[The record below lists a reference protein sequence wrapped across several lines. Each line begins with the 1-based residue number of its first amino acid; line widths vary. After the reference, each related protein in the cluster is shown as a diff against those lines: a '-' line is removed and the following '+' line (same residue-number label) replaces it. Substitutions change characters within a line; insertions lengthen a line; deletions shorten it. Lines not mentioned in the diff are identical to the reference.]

1 MDYKKKYEEQLEK
14 NTILQEKYNEKFK
27 EKDHKLPALFNT
39 TNSSFQFITPVYD
52 KNDSVVDYYYKNVNN
67 IFLNNIR
74 KTREEVIGKRG
85 TDIIGFIEDYWFK
98 TIEKVLK
105 IGNPIIY
112 RNYSDT
118 RKTHFEL
125 YAWKVNE
132 KDVAVL
138 LNDLTAQKENE
149 RFLLDSKEEID
160 KLTISK
166 ERLIAVIAHDLRSP
180 FNAILG
186 FSNLLIDS
194 VTHQQ
199 DLEETLNYSKI
210 IYGKAKETLVL
221 LDNLLDYGNL
231 NSKYVHFD
239 PKRILLSSIIDQT
252 IKSHLPEATLKNISL
267 TCNVEEQLY
276 VYVDKIMLEA
286 IIRNLISNALKF
298 SYLDGTVTVSMK
310 QIGGDCKVTVTDNG
324 VGIPF
329 DKQADLFSFKTNRT
343 TRGTL
348 DEKGSG
354 LGLLICREYL
364 EKNKGAIS
372 VKSEIGHGSEFSFTL
387 PLVAS

>member
-348 DEKGSG
+348 DEK
-354 LGLLICREYL
+354 
-364 EKNKGAIS
+364 
-372 VKSEIGHGSEFSFTL
+372 
-387 PLVAS
+387 